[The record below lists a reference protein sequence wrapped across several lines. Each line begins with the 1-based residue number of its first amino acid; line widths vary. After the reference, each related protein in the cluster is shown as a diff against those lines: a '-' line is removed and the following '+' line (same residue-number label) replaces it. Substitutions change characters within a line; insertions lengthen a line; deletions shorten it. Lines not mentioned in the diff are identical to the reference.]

1 MLKSDPYGQ
10 FIKIDDKESIH
21 KGNHV
26 CQFDVKNTNNST
38 QKKKK
43 KEKLNKNEKR
53 KQKKLKMNHNFLTN
67 ETG

>member
-53 KQKKLKMNHNFLTN
+53 KQKN
-67 ETG
+67 

>member
-10 FIKIDDKESIH
+10 FMKIDDKESIH

-43 KEKLNKNEKR
+43 KRKAKQKRKTETKKIKNES
-53 KQKKLKMNHNFLTN
+53 
-67 ETG
+67 

>member
-43 KEKLNKNEKR
+43 KRKAKQKRKTETKKIKNES
-53 KQKKLKMNHNFLTN
+53 
-67 ETG
+67 